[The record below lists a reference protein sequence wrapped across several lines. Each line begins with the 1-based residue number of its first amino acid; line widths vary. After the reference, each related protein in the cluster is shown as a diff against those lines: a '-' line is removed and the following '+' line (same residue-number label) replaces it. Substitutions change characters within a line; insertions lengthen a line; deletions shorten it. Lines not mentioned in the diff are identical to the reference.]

1 MEFSYTAL
9 SVGGVQ
15 IRLLAE
21 RWPDTNACCDD
32 VLETIEH
39 PDLILRGRRGT
50 CIAVRRMTGG
60 GYLVVS
66 YHEVGRREGFVISA
80 SVAANVDERSALWRS
95 RRSVL
100 YQ

>member
-9 SVGGVQ
+9 SVSGVQ

-21 RWPDTNACCDD
+21 RWSDTNACCDD

-39 PDLILRGRRGT
+39 PDLILGGRRGT
-50 CIAVRRMTGG
+50 CIAARRMTGG
-60 GYLVVS
+60 RYLVVN
-66 YHEVGRREGFVISA
+66 YREVSRREGFVISA
-80 SVAANVDERSALWRS
+80 SVAANVDEKTALWRS

-100 YQ
+100 YY